1 MKGDDQNPGAGR
13 GKVTLATVRPKTVA
27 SVCEHALSSM
37 MIANMYANARVPG
50 FPRATYPER
59 ARSTTQ
65 PRISP
70 ASHVPK
76 VNVGMGHQPSF
87 SRSASTVGL

>member
-59 ARSTTQ
+59 ARS
-65 PRISP
+65 P